1 MNDNAPDDVGKIV
14 VKPSG
19 TADVTGR
26 HSATDTTP
34 TSVTATSIVKRL
46 SDSAED
52 AVKRVTDVLQN
63 AAGATT
69 TGDKNTPLTTSS
81 SGESSSHANRR
92 AERLA
97 ARTTLPDPSPIDS
110 GADNIVANGFVNRA
124 PAIKDWL
131 ASPRAEAGRA
141 ADTAPPVSTQPSLW
155 TPPRIL
161 DAPLFTMRAAP
172 TASVPVKR
180 PNLLAAVL
188 GNVFNPFA
196 GTAPNAPTP
205 ESPLSWVLAGAARRQ
220 LSGAAVNLDAPAPI
234 PISPTLVNGYTIT
247 PAYPATVTGIYNLTT
262 PPPGV
267 NGSIQGYQPFNVVD
281 ADGNTGTFYAW
292 VSTAPYLTPHLP
304 NASEAPVTH
313 QVLYVDSG
321 VADLLGQSPG
331 TGALP
336 DGSVIS
342 IWKPGFGAF
351 VNVYSAIASPDGNH
365 ANDVVTN
372 ILTNTRTGRSIDLSW
387 LVKGLGFNAANVP
400 PALPDYISPSGPL
413 KVTSV
418 NGLPPLTIDVQGYQQ
433 FDYLDANGEPI
444 GHFNAVVTST
454 KDLIGFYTE
463 ALLVTGYPEAGRGEA
478 PPIGTVYNT
487 IVFGNLEA
495 VYASIPKTT
504 APTKSRLS

>member
-1 MNDNAPDDVGKIV
+1 MNAASYIGRVGGLAVAFGVGTAIITGQGIAVATADGDTPSDNSQTGDGSGNTTATVNDNAPDDVGKII

-81 SGESSSHANRR
+81 SGQSSSHANRR

-110 GADNIVANGFVNRA
+110 GADNVVANGFVNRA

-131 ASPRAEAGRA
+131 ASPP

-172 TASVPVKR
+172 TASVSVKR

-220 LSGAAVNLDAPAPI
+220 LSGAAVNLDALAPI

-304 NASEAPVTH
+304 NASA
-313 QVLYVDSG
+313 
-321 VADLLGQSPG
+321 G
-331 TGALP
+331 TC
-336 DGSVIS
+336 
-342 IWKPGFGAF
+342 
-351 VNVYSAIASPDGNH
+351 H
-365 ANDVVTN
+365 
-372 ILTNTRTGRSIDLSW
+372 
-387 LVKGLGFNAANVP
+387 
-400 PALPDYISPSGPL
+400 PSGTLRRLWCSRFAGPIARHGGSAGRL
-413 KVTSV
+413 GDQHLEA
-418 NGLPPLTIDVQGYQQ
+418 GLRRLRERLLRHRLTRRQPRKRRGNE
-433 FDYLDANGEPI
+433 YLDE
-444 GHFNAVVTST
+444 HT
-454 KDLIGFYTE
+454 YR
-463 ALLVTGYPEAGRGEA
+463 PEYRPFLAREGPG
-478 PPIGTVYNT
+478 
-487 IVFGNLEA
+487 L
-495 VYASIPKTT
+495 
-504 APTKSRLS
+504 